1 MSDPMLTLQGSSAFD
16 KVVYFFETVFTGS
29 AKESPE
35 TTARINQLIEASF
48 ESGYTYN
55 GQPQTPQQLIAWRQS
70 LLQRFVEMTF
80 HVHNAI
86 SSPIDGGPT
95 GPSAGVTI
103 AWVVQGVDSAGVTW
117 QLRGMNM
124 LGQKNGKAFTNNQM
138 GDPQNGWQ
146 KVAATKA

>member
-1 MSDPMLTLQGSSAFD
+1 MSDPMLTLQGASAFD
-16 KVVYFFETVFTGS
+16 KVVGFFETVFTGS
-29 AKESPE
+29 ATESPE
-35 TTARINQLIEASF
+35 TTARINKLIEGSF
-48 ESGYTYN
+48 DSGYTYN
-55 GQPQTPQQLIAWRQS
+55 WQPQTPQQLIAFRQS
-70 LLQRFVEMTF
+70 LLQRFVELTF

-95 GPSAGVTI
+95 GPSEGVTI

-138 GDPQNGWQ
+138 GDPDKGWQ
-146 KVAATKA
+146 KMPPSTT